1 MKPTKLLSLPFLAAA
16 LQCFV
21 TGTSM
26 AGTPVTSTSP
36 KAPVMAPPESD
47 PWAHVLLQLDFSDH
61 YITPRGLNVENEGV
75 IFQPLF
81 LVFWDLYSSESN
93 YLKDVSL
100 TTGVWSSIHSRKS
113 GGDPG
118 HWNEFDPI
126 LGLTFK
132 FAGNWKLDTTF
143 TQFDS
148 MVDSYPTSTHFE
160 AKVSYDDSSL
170 WGGKL
175 SINPYVAFWQEI
187 EDKATVVFNSATS
200 DESFYFTLG
209 VNPTLK
215 LSAVTLEFPTFI
227 NLVDD
232 EFYQQFD
239 GSPGGDGLAVFCT
252 GVKASIPLKFIP
264 KSAGFWSLYAG
275 VKYYHLDNQG
285 LADGNSVLT
294 ADGDDED
301 LVQFYGGL
309 SIFF

>member
-1 MKPTKLLSLPFLAAA
+1 MKPTQLLSLPLLAAA
-16 LQCFV
+16 LQLFV
-21 TGTSM
+21 SGTAT
-26 AGTPVTSTSP
+26 AGTTP
-36 KAPVMAPPESD
+36 KAPVIPPPEPSD

-61 YITPRGLNVENEGV
+61 YITPRGLNVENDGL

-81 LVFWDLYSSESN
+81 LVFWDLYSSETN
-93 YLKDVSL
+93 YLKNVSL
-100 TTGVWSSIHSRKS
+100 TTGVWSSIHSEKS
-113 GGDPG
+113 GADPG

-170 WGGKL
+170 WGGKF
-175 SINPYVAFWQEI
+175 SINPYVAFWQEL
-187 EDKATVVFNSATS
+187 EDKATVVFDPATS
-200 DESFYFTLG
+200 EESFYFTLG
-209 VNPTLK
+209 INPTLK
-215 LSAVTLEFPTFI
+215 FDAVKFEFPTFI

-232 EFYQQFD
+232 KFYQQFD

-252 GVKASIPLKFIP
+252 GVKASVPLKFIP
-264 KSAGFWSLYAG
+264 KEAGFWSLYAG

-294 ADGDDED
+294 TDGDDDD